1 MMTPRLSLFV
11 ACAFTLTRLLA
22 QPILGP
28 SINDGVL
35 PGDEAAICEIPLAL
49 DILITDGPA
58 EGELVEDFT
67 LFDLEGNPYHLQ
79 DVMADGKPVLLISA
93 SYSCF
98 VFRGKVDLINT
109 LQAEYADNMHIFV
122 IYTVEAHPYG
132 DISPY
137 YGFENT
143 GEQNFDAGILVPQA
157 DTYGERK
164 SSASDMIEDLGL
176 EATVLL
182 DGPCNEWW
190 INYGSSPNNAYLIQN
205 DGLVYDAQI
214 WLDRYPEDIYS
225 SIAGIFGE
233 TLEGEPTPNGEFSI
247 VSYSDTCVVGEPGST
262 VIAYAYLENSDTVAS
277 YLDLYKISED
287 MPGSWSTSICT
298 DVCYPPTTELVNMYI
313 EAGTAPSFS
322 FYFYTTLGGSEGEVN
337 LLVKNAYVP
346 ANSYNLLLKA
356 CTSLSSTEIETSIE
370 QHNFYMYPNPAT
382 EQVNLFLADFPD
394 SLVLIEVLDVH
405 GRTIQRLEQVATNNP
420 ADLTIPLAG
429 MASGYYFV
437 QVTGRTKT
445 DVRPLIVR

>member
-1 MMTPRLSLFV
+1 MKTPRLTLFG
-11 ACAFTLTRLLA
+11 AFFFLLSGLLA
-22 QPILGP
+22 QPELGP
-28 SINDGVL
+28 AINDGIL
-35 PGDEAAICEIPLAL
+35 PGDDADICDIPLAL
-49 DILITDGPA
+49 DILITDGPG

-67 LFDLEGNPYHLQ
+67 LFDLDGSAYHLQ
-79 DVMADGKPVLLISA
+79 DIMSDGKPVLLISA

-109 LQAEYADNMHIFV
+109 LHNEYGDDMHIFV

-143 GEQNFDAGILVPQA
+143 GEQNFDAGVLVPQA
-157 DTYGERK
+157 ETYGERK
-164 SSASDMIEDLGL
+164 ATAEEMIAELGL

-225 SIAGIFGE
+225 SVAGIFGE
-233 TLEGEPTPNGEFSI
+233 TLEGEPTPTGEFSV
-247 VSYSDTCVVGEPGST
+247 VSYSDTCVVGDPGST
-262 VIAYAYLENSDTVAS
+262 VITYAYLENLDTVAS

-298 DVCYPPTTELVNMYI
+298 DVCYPPTTDLVNMYI
-313 EAGTAPSFS
+313 EAGTSPSFS

-337 LLVKNAYVP
+337 LLVKNAFVP
-346 ANSYNLLLKA
+346 ANSYNLLFKA
-356 CTSLSSTEIETSIE
+356 CTSLSTTDIEVTTE
-370 QHNFYMYPNPAT
+370 QHSFYMYPNPAT
-382 EQVNLFLADFPD
+382 EQVNLFLADYPD
-394 SLVLIEVLDVH
+394 SLVQIEVLDIQ
-405 GRTIQRLEQVATNNP
+405 GRMIHKMEQVATNNA
-420 ADLTIPLAG
+420 ADLTLPLTG
-429 MASGYYFV
+429 LPGGYYFV

-445 DVRPLIVR
+445 DIQPLVVR